1 MKKILTLAAL
11 MGVATLAFGQGE
23 VNFAN
28 STTTRIATNSVGGG
42 PSTGLVSG
50 GIGSYYFALYVAPS
64 TQNTVDA
71 SLTGWTFTGAY
82 GTNTATLGRL
92 SGDNT
97 TGSSVV
103 VPGFGV
109 QSSADF
115 VVVGWSSTLAGP
127 DVSQARAAADTR
139 GGGQFFAISTVAQDV
154 QLGGGA
160 ITVPNIF
167 GTTAGTIQGFTLALP
182 APEPTSFAL
191 AGLGAAALMIFRRR
205 K

>member
-28 STTTRIATNSVGGG
+28 SSTTRIATNSVGGG
-42 PSTGLVSG
+42 PSTGLIAAG
-50 GIGSYYFALYVAPS
+50 AAGAYYFALYVAPS

-103 VPGFGV
+103 
-109 QSSADF
+109 
-115 VVVGWSSTLAGP
+115 
-127 DVSQARAAADTR
+127 
-139 GGGQFFAISTVAQDV
+139 
-154 QLGGGA
+154 
-160 ITVPNIF
+160 
-167 GTTAGTIQGFTLALP
+167 
-182 APEPTSFAL
+182 
-191 AGLGAAALMIFRRR
+191 
-205 K
+205 